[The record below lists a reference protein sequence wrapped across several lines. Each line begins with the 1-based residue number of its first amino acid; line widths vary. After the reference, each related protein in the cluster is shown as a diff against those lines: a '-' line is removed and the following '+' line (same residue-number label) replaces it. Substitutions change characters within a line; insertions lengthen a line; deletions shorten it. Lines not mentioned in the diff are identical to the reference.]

1 MKDSEDGN
9 CYSFPADLVELIRTA
24 STSIAN
30 LKTPIT
36 YYPRIRLQQSPSNRP
51 TTAEVVG
58 EITVV
63 AGDQDF
69 ISFLWAA
76 VLSKLP
82 AISVL
87 NQNLL
92 GRFLES
98 LVHMLGN
105 SKIGLSLLCP
115 LIYIRTYFI
124 L

>member
-98 LVHMLGN
+98 LVHMLEK
-105 SKIGLSLLCP
+105 SKIGLSQLCP
-115 LIYIRTYFI
+115 LIYIRT
-124 L
+124 